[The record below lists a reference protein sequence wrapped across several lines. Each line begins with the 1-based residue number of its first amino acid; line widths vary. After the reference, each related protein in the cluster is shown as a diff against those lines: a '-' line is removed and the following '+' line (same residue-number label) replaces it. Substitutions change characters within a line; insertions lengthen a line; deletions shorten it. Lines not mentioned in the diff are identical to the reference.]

1 MYAMS
6 DNVSILEKNIN
17 LQLRI
22 IDVNTMYT

>member
-17 LQLRI
+17 LQLCI